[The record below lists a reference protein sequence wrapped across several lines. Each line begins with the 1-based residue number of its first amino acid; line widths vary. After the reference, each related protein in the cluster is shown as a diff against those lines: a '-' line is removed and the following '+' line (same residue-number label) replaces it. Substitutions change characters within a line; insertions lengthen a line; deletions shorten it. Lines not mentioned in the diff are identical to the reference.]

1 MADENVAGG
10 SRSPGPAPSA
20 SNKAT
25 TSGFSATAAPAPI
38 QGIRRSFTLDET
50 RRRPPPRR
58 QSPVSDSSFPGI
70 PRRRSSN
77 FTEYSLGEARD
88 ILNPRAKE
96 SGELPSTESSS
107 LASASLAFA
116 LLPAIAGAVFKN
128 GSAIVTD
135 LMLLGLAGVFLHWSV
150 TQPWAWY
157 HSAQEVRVQH
167 EVNGESALDEESG
180 SEFEGDDPLGRSST
194 SLEDVPED
202 DSVSP
207 INETQ
212 AEPRKSTSR
221 QRSALREL
229 YRYEVTALFACFIL
243 PIASAYLLHTIRA
256 QLSRPSEGLVSN
268 YNLTIFTLVSE
279 LRVFSHMF
287 KLVQSRTLH
296 LQRIVHD
303 NPYGSHSTNHRSLND
318 ISERLTKLEARFETG
333 ERLPQKQQ
341 DVDPVAES
349 KQMAAISRDVR
360 NAIQP
365 ELDALNRAV
374 RRYEKKATVLQFQT
388 DSRFSMLESKM
399 DDAIALAAAAAKNSA
414 AHNNVLI
421 WIFESIAG
429 LILIPINA
437 ILHVLLLPI
446 RSFLNL
452 TSRKR
457 EKPVSLKASRATK
470 SNSNKT
476 SVQARYSGDR
486 VPTRVSKR

>member
-10 SRSPGPAPSA
+10 SRSPGPAPST

-25 TSGFSATAAPAPI
+25 TSGFSATSAPAPS
-38 QGIRRSFTLDET
+38 QGLRRSFTLDET
-50 RRRPPPRR
+50 RRKLPPRR
-58 QSPVSDSSFPGI
+58 PSPVSDASLPGI

-88 ILNPRAKE
+88 ILNPRAKQ

-128 GSAIVTD
+128 GSAIATD

-157 HSAQEVRVQH
+157 HSAQEVRAQH

-202 DSVSP
+202 DSISP

-212 AEPRKSTSR
+212 TEPRKSTSR

-229 YRYEVTALFACFIL
+229 YRYEVMALFACFIL

-303 NPYGSHSTNHRSLND
+303 NPYESHSMNNRNLND
-318 ISERLTKLEARFETG
+318 ISERLTKLEARFETE
-333 ERLPQKQQ
+333 ERVPQKQQ
-341 DVDPVAES
+341 DVDSVVMTAV
-349 KQMAAISRDVR
+349 SRDVR

-457 EKPVSLKASRATK
+457 EKPASLKASRAAK
-470 SNSNKT
+470 GNSSKA

>member
-25 TSGFSATAAPAPI
+25 TSGFSATSAPAPS
-38 QGIRRSFTLDET
+38 QGLRRSFTLDET
-50 RRRPPPRR
+50 RRRPPRM
-58 QSPVSDSSFPGI
+58 QSPVSDASLPGI

-116 LLPAIAGAVFKN
+116 LLPALAGAVFKN
-128 GSAIVTD
+128 GSAIATD

-167 EVNGESALDEESG
+167 EVNGESALDDESG
-180 SEFEGDDPLGRSST
+180 DEFEGDDPLGRSST

-212 AEPRKSTSR
+212 VEPRKSTSR

-229 YRYEVTALFACFIL
+229 YRYEVMALIGCFIL

-303 NPYGSHSTNHRSLND
+303 NPNGSHSINNRNLND
-318 ISERLTKLEARFETG
+318 ISERLTRLEARFETE
-333 ERLPQKQQ
+333 ERVPQKQQ
-341 DVDPVAES
+341 DVDSVA
-349 KQMAAISRDVR
+349 MAAISRDVR

-470 SNSNKT
+470 GNSNKA
-476 SVQARYSGDR
+476 SAQARYSGDR